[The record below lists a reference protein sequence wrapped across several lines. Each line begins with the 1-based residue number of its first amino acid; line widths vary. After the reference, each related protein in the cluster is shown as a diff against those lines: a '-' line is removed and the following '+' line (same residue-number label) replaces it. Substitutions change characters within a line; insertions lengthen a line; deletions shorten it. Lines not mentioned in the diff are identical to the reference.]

1 MEYSC
6 QEPPNGT
13 FLSRTTKLNIPVK
26 FCFVDF
32 RKQVEISKIIEDV
45 KMLTYQLWLGMWKNS
60 QLYTNKVLLLE
71 ITVV

>member
-1 MEYSC
+1 MFHLVVLDRNLPLGGSL
-6 QEPPNGT
+6 QECSIWWLLTGM
-13 FLSRTTKLNIPVK
+13 FH
-26 FCFVDF
+26 
-32 RKQVEISKIIEDV
+32 KIIEDV